1 VQNPDDFELSL
12 APKPG
17 YDDYN
22 ASKEE
27 GGLPHILM
35 HNQQS
40 MQTMVHVDVHVST
53 QTKQQ

>member
-12 APKPG
+12 APKTG
-17 YDDYN
+17 YDNDS
-22 ASKEE
+22 ASKEVA
-27 GGLPHILM
+27 GLQHILM